1 MKLAI
6 EYYKELFGPG
16 TGNMF
21 AIDPN
26 LWQIDENVTAL
37 ENDHLTR
44 SFEGGGGEIKCALFQ
59 IKKTKQ

>member
-44 SFEGGGGEIKCALFQ
+44 SFEGGGVRLSVLCFR
-59 IKKTKQ
+59 